1 MRARDGTREQ
11 RHAPVLNRGARLSVA
26 RGLLPPRTRAAM
38 PSPLCR
44 RGLAVLLLGACAG
57 AAARSGEQVCNIP
70 ETGTLQAGSAVS
82 PTAQI
87 RCGSPPARALV
98 PPPRCATALGCAAP
112 PARRGAAAEGGG
124 LRQLPTHAP
133 ALRRVRQKPRLQ
145 VSPSAAPRRC
155 VVLNRSAVCD
165 GAWQACVH
173 GVDR

>member
-1 MRARDGTREQ
+1 VRARDGTREQ
-11 RHAPVLNRGARLSVA
+11 RHAPVLNRGALSVA
-26 RGLLPPRTRAAM
+26 QGLLPPRTRAAM

-57 AAARSGEQVCNIP
+57 AAAGSGEQVCNIP
-70 ETGTLQAGSAVS
+70 ETGTLQAGSAAS

-87 RCGSPPARALV
+87 RCGSPPCAGAGA
-98 PPPRCATALGCAAP
+98 PPRRAAALGCAAP

-145 VSPSAAPRRC
+145 GSPAARRA
-155 VVLNRSAVCD
+155 VVWC
-165 GAWQACVH
+165 
-173 GVDR
+173 

>member
-57 AAARSGEQVCNIP
+57 AAAGSGEQVCNIP
-70 ETGTLQAGSAVS
+70 ETGTLQAGSAAW

-98 PPPRCATALGCAAP
+98 PPPRRAAALGCAAP

-145 VSPSAAPRRC
+145 GSQPFCRAAPLCGAEPLRC
-155 VVLNRSAVCD
+155 V
-165 GAWQACVH
+165 
-173 GVDR
+173 